1 MRETGDAAQDSPLS
15 ILRMKP
21 TDTLRVPKC
30 SLVVHIGPATFLFSS
45 LRSGAG
51 LPLRRE
57 TTRFLAGSK
66 IRTEKRGSRLGRERQ
81 TNEAEH
87 VDIYRQR
94 ATSVRSIEAC
104 NRTRSDRPVR

>member
-1 MRETGDAAQDSPLS
+1 MRETGDAAQDSSPLS
-15 ILRMKP
+15 AANET

-30 SLVVHIGPATFLFSS
+30 SLVVHTSPSYFLFSS
-45 LRSGAG
+45 LKSGAG

>member
-1 MRETGDAAQDSPLS
+1 M
-15 ILRMKP
+15 
-21 TDTLRVPKC
+21 
-30 SLVVHIGPATFLFSS
+30 FFSS
-45 LRSGAG
+45 AHKPQLLFYFYLRSGAG
-51 LPLRRE
+51 LPLTRE
-57 TTRFLAGSK
+57 TTRFLARSK

-104 NRTRSDRPVR
+104 NRIRSDRPVR